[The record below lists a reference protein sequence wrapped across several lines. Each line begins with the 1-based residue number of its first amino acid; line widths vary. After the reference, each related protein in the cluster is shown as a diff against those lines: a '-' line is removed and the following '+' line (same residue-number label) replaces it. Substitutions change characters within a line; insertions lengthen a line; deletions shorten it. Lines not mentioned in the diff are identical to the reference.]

1 LRKKLQDK
9 VSFRSSNQ
17 FWCRAWENLEVEE
30 EK

>member
-1 LRKKLQDK
+1 LQDK